1 MTLHIA
7 DAEQVLTEK
16 SDQLNTRWYPYY
28 HWQHGLAG

>member
-7 DAEQVLTEK
+7 DAEQVLTAK

-28 HWQHGLAG
+28 HLAARAG